1 MSISTGTGDKGTT
14 SLYSGERVKK
24 YSLRPE
30 AYGTVDEY
38 GAYLGAAKSIAEKA
52 KTKEMLT
59 YVQSTL
65 FPLCTELATAPSKR
79 DTIKKAIS
87 EDEISQVELW
97 IKELEKELK
106 LPPSFIMPGENLS
119 SSLLHVARTII
130 RRAERRIVELSEK
143 EEGVSPLLL
152 KYVNRLSDL
161 TYLLAR
167 LEAGGK

>member
-1 MSISTGTGDKGTT
+1 MSISTGSGDKGTT

-38 GAYLGAAKSIAEKA
+38 GSYLGAVKSIAQNPR
-52 KTKEMLT
+52 TKEIII
-59 YVQSTL
+59 YIQSSL
-65 FPLCTELATAPSKR
+65 FPLCTELATIPEKLN
-79 DTIKKAIS
+79 TVKKLIGS
-87 EDEISQVELW
+87 EEIERVETW
-97 IKELEKELK
+97 IKELEEELK
-106 LPPSFIMPGENLS
+106 LPASFVMPGENLS
-119 SSLLHVARTII
+119 SSLLHIARTII

-143 EEGVSPLLL
+143 EKGISPNLL